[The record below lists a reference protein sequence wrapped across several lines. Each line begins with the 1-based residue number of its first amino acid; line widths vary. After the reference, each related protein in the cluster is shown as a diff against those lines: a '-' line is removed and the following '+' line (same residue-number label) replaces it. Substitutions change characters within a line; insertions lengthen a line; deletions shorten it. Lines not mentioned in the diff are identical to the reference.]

1 MCDEPVEEEN
11 AATFRHVMAAG
22 TLGLAMAGKAV
33 EIFDQYL
40 DREQLTRVN
49 TDGTVDFDCRIPAP
63 DGPVFTAILEAANEC
78 RGVFDDRPPDERRW
92 DALLQLIDL
101 AAFAA
106 GIEPLPARTQDRKLP
121 RLEPLRPGS
130 SGRPSVATGEESAE
144 QSRPTPISPQA
155 KRGRRLLDPSEIAA
169 PGPPVIAAL
178 APGPAPVK
186 VG

>member
-1 MCDEPVEEEN
+1 MREEPVEEDTL
-11 AATFRHVMAAG
+11 TFRRVMAAG

-49 TDGTVDFDCRIPAP
+49 TDGTVHFDCLIPAP

-78 RGVFDDRPPDERRW
+78 REVFDDRPPEERRW

-106 GIEPLPARTQDRKLP
+106 GIEPPLARTQGQRLP
-121 RLEPLRPGS
+121 RSEPLRPGS
-130 SGRPSVATGEESAE
+130 SARPSVATGEESAG
-144 QSRPTPISPQA
+144 QSRPTPINP
-155 KRGRRLLDPSEIAA
+155 R
-169 PGPPVIAAL
+169 PGEDA
-178 APGPAPVK
+178 GSRTPA
-186 VG
+186 

>member
-1 MCDEPVEEEN
+1 MRDEPVEEEN
-11 AATFRHVMAAG
+11 AAIFRRVMAAG

-78 RGVFDDRPPDERRW
+78 RGVFDDRPPEERRW

-106 GIEPLPARTQDRKLP
+106 DIESPLARTQDLRLP
-121 RLEPLRPGS
+121 RSEPLRPGS
-130 SGRPSVATGEESAE
+130 SGRPSVAIGEESAG
-144 QSRPTPISPQA
+144 QSRPTPISPQGQ
-155 KRGRRLLDPSEIAA
+155 GRTQA
-169 PGPPVIAAL
+169 PGPQRDRHSRAAGDSGS
-178 APGPAPVK
+178 GPPARRP
-186 VG
+186 